1 MKTGQFE
8 VVKNNCDIVMV
19 EGDEQ
24 YREEARAWILKG
36 KKDGA
41 KVVDEQLSP
50 IKSNKTMRTL
60 RVSIV
65 GVN

>member
-8 VVKNNCDIVMV
+8 VVKNNCDIVIG
-19 EGDEQ
+19 EGDDQ